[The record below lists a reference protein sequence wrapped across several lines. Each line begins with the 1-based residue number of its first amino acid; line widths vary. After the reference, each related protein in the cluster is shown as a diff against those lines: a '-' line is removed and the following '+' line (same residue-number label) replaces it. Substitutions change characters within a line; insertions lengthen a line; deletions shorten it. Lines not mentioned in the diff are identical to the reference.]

1 MKVKDIINKLKEYDE
16 NSEIAIHIYWEDES
30 YIDIWFNEIDFYEK
44 IESFMIWKD
53 WKPIWSRFDDS
64 IKEAINN
71 TISWEKVERRK
82 VLVLSFDY

>member
-1 MKVKDIINKLKEYDE
+1 MKIKDFIKKLQEYDE

-30 YIDIWFNEIDFYEK
+30 YTDIWFNEIDFYEK

-64 IKEAINN
+64 IKEAMKN